1 MSGTIRTQAIIGLAT
16 VAVLFL
22 GIVVFGLYCTLAGA
36 VVASGQVALET
47 HTQIVQ
53 HPDGGMVAAIRVRDG
68 DHVTAGD
75 VLLTIDGSSHRA
87 EEAILTGQIAELE
100 ARAARLAAE
109 ELDRTA
115 ITFPADLTEAAGYDP
130 AVADVLRGQEAIFA
144 AGLVTF
150 RATIDGTREQQGQ
163 IRKVIEGLEAQSAAL
178 AEQIGLVEVEY
189 QKAEGLLQKG
199 LTEAPRVSELKRTV
213 VSLTGERAQT
223 EATIAANLADI
234 AKLDVEAARLAAA
247 RQEKAVTELRE
258 VETKLVELEE
268 QKRLIETRI
277 ARLELRAPRDG
288 IVQGLTIHTIGA
300 VIRPAD
306 PVLSVVPQDRL
317 FTITARIEADKVDSV
332 FPGQAAVLHFASFD
346 ARTTPELK
354 AIITRVSADI
364 VTDNRTGV
372 QFYTADAVPD
382 SGEIAKLDG
391 KDLLPGMPVE
401 VFIQTGSHSPLAY
414 ILKPFTDYFA
424 KAMKE

>member
-1 MSGTIRTQAIIGLAT
+1 MSQEKKEF
-16 VAVLFL
+16 V
-22 GIVVFGLYCTLAGA
+22 
-36 VVASGQVALET
+36 
-47 HTQIVQ
+47 
-53 HPDGGMVAAIRVRDG
+53 PRDG

>member
-1 MSGTIRTQAIIGLAT
+1 MQFARARESAFGLPKPLAEAT
-16 VAVLFL
+16 RKHRSAVLLIALFTTFVNVLGLTGSLFMLQVYDRVLPSRSEPTLVVLFL
-22 GIVVFGLYCTLAGA
+22 LVVLLYGSMALLDL
-36 VVASGQVALET
+36 VRGQVGAR
-47 HTQIVQ
+47 V
-53 HPDGGMVAAIRVRDG
+53 GAAV
-68 DHVTAGD
+68 
-75 VLLTIDGSSHRA
+75 
-87 EEAILTGQIAELE
+87 
-100 ARAARLAAE
+100 
-109 ELDRTA
+109 
-115 ITFPADLTEAAGYDP
+115 
-130 AVADVLRGQEAIFA
+130 
-144 AGLVTF
+144 
-150 RATIDGTREQQGQ
+150 
-163 IRKVIEGLEAQSAAL
+163 
-178 AEQIGLVEVEY
+178 
-189 QKAEGLLQKG
+189 
-199 LTEAPRVSELKRTV
+199 
-213 VSLTGERAQT
+213 QT